1 MRKLILLSAFFLLN
15 FTFINAQSA
24 EETKVLA
31 SVEMLRKAMIDPDK
45 VIFEKIIHPDLS
57 YGHSGGNVETK
68 AMFIEALVS
77 GNSDFKTIELT
88 DQTVKVVGNT
98 AIVRHKLFAE
108 TASKGISGTAKLN
121 ILLIFEKVK
130 DNWVLLARQAAKIV

>member
-1 MRKLILLSAFFLLN
+1 MCRRLGAWLR
-15 FTFINAQSA
+15 
-24 EETKVLA
+24 
-31 SVEMLRKAMIDPDK
+31 SVQWQNR
-45 VIFEKIIHPDLS
+45 
-57 YGHSGGNVETK
+57 
-68 AMFIEALVS
+68 VS

-88 DQTVKVVGNT
+88 DQTVKVVGKI

-130 DNWVLLARQAAKIV
+130 DNWVLLARQAAKIVWKI